1 MESLT
6 REDILSDVL
15 RGVRLRGAVF
25 FYLSF
30 GRDWAT
36 GAPPAKD
43 IASLVLPGAEHVMEY
58 HVITRGAAWAAV
70 VGQAP
75 VRLAPGDI
83 VMFPHGDAHVL
94 SSGSDLKARIVDA
107 EWISANRQYRP
118 PITLNDLGGN
128 RGMEVA
134 KPPSDALTNIV
145 CGFWGCDLRPFN
157 PLIAQLPSMLHLPAG
172 RDGAWIIDT
181 LQQAVS
187 ASFEKRPGSEVVL
200 ERLSEVMFVEAVGRH
215 IAEAREETGW
225 IAGLQDRHVG
235 RALALLHSNPA
246 EAWTVDEL
254 GQRVGLSR
262 SALHERFVQLIGQ
275 PPMQYLTQWRMQL
288 AAKLLRTTNNTVAS
302 VALDVGYESEAAF
315 ARAFKRLVGSPPAT
329 WRRHGDPT
337 RTAIHARRSADT

>member
-1 MESLT
+1 MDSLT

-43 IASLVLPGAEHVMEY
+43 IAALVLPGAEHVMEY

-70 VGQAP
+70 VGQPP

-94 SSGSDLKARIVDA
+94 SSGPDLKAKIVDA
-107 EWISANRQYRP
+107 DWISANRQYRP
-118 PITLNDLGGN
+118 PITLNDLGDN

-134 KPPSDALTNIV
+134 KPASDALTNIV

-200 ERLSEVMFVEAVGRH
+200 ERISEIMFVQAVGRH
-215 IAEAREETGW
+215 IAEAREESGW

-262 SALHERFVQLIGQ
+262 SALHERFIQLIGQ

-337 RTAIHARRSADT
+337 RTAGHARRSADT